1 MFRRIKYKLLFF
13 FLVLSIGPLSI
24 SMYSFYTRTIAI
36 LEQRTFDQL
45 KTVRESKRKEIEAYI
60 NSIRNRTVYFAA
72 GAPTLTALNDFNQAF
87 NQIGKKTFPADYD
100 LQLKSYY
107 ESEFFKNLKLIQPDT
122 FSLEG
127 LYPSNPQTV
136 LLQTQYL
143 VSNKT
148 VFEPNPYNVV
158 HDKYHSMFSTFAK
171 LNGFY
176 DVLLIEDSTGY
187 ILYSVNKEIDFATSL
202 LSGAHAES
210 NLGRLFR
217 KVRYSGLKLQA
228 VMSDFE
234 PYLPSGMAPA
244 AFIASPIYDGQKKV
258 GTLAFQIS
266 IERINTITTSNKEW
280 REEGLG
286 STGESYIVGADC
298 KMRTDSR
305 FIIESPKT
313 FFEQTSH
320 TNMTKR
326 DRDLIS
332 FYKTTV
338 LFLSVCNESV
348 TRALAR
354 MSGTVPVVDYRGVN
368 VLSSHAKLEI
378 PDVDWA
384 ILAEIDESEAFMPV
398 NVFARNFAFIFLFVV
413 AIVFF
418 VALFV
423 AHSFTKPVR
432 LLAKATSRLG
442 EGDLYVR
449 VDETSRDEIGLLQMS
464 FNKTVESLRE
474 HDKHLI
480 EKQEEITLQAEQL
493 REVNNELTTRNRE
506 LDHQKE
512 EAMQKTIIVE
522 QQKEEIAAQ
531 ADNLHQLNE
540 EITAINNNLE
550 QLVRERTDKLA
561 EQNKLLAEYAFTN
574 AHKLRGPLTRIMGLI
589 NVIHIAPTIEEKLFC
604 INLLNEAGKQLDD
617 AVHNIQKLIA
627 EKDNLR

>member
-13 FLVLSIGPLSI
+13 FLTLSIGPLSI
-24 SMYSFYTRTIAI
+24 SMYTFYVRSIAS
-36 LEQRTFDQL
+36 LEQRTYDQL
-45 KTVRESKRKEIEAYI
+45 KTVRETKRKEVEAYI

-72 GAPTLTALNDFNQAF
+72 GAPSLSALNDFNQAF
-87 NQIGKKTFPADYD
+87 TEIGKKHFEPGYAD
-100 LQLKSYY
+100 QLKSYY
-107 ESEFFKNLKLIQPDT
+107 QSEFFKNLKLIQPDT
-122 FSLEG
+122 FSLER
-127 LYPSNPQTV
+127 LYPSSRQSV

-143 VSNKT
+143 LSNKT
-148 VFEPNPYNVV
+148 VFEPNRYNAV
-158 HDKYHSMFSTFAK
+158 HDKYHGMFSTFAK

-202 LSGAHAES
+202 LSDAHAES

-217 KVRYSGLKLQA
+217 RVRYSGLKFQA

-234 PYLPSGMAPA
+234 LYLPSGMAPA

-286 STGESYIVGADC
+286 ASGESYIVGADC

-305 FIIESPKT
+305 FIIESPGT
-313 FFEQTSH
+313 FLEQTSR
-320 TNMTKR
+320 TNMSKR
-326 DRDLIS
+326 DKELIS

-348 TRALAR
+348 RQALAR
-354 MSGTVPVVDYRGVN
+354 MSGTVPVVDYRGIN
-368 VLSSHAKLEI
+368 VLSSHAKLEL
-378 PDVDWA
+378 PDVDWV
-384 ILAEIDESEAFMPV
+384 ILAEIDESEALMPV
-398 NVFARNFAFIFLFVV
+398 NVFARNFTFIVLFVV
-413 AIVFF
+413 GIVFF

-423 AHSFTKPVR
+423 AHTFTKPVR
-432 LLAKATSRLG
+432 LLAKATSQLG
-442 EGDLYVR
+442 EGNLYVK
-449 VDETSRDEIGLLQMS
+449 VDETSRDEIGLLQAS

-474 HDKHLI
+474 HDKQLI

-493 REVNNELTTRNRE
+493 QRINDELSNRNRE

-512 EAMQKTIIVE
+512 EVMQKKIIVE
-522 QQKEEIAAQ
+522 QQKEEITAQ
-531 ADNLHQLNE
+531 AENLLHLNE

-574 AHKLRGPLTRIMGLI
+574 AHKLRGPLTRILGLI
-589 NVIHIAPTIEEKLFC
+589 NVIHIASTTEEKLFC
-604 INLLNEAGKQLDD
+604 LNLLDEAGKQLDD
-617 AVHNIQKLIA
+617 VVHNIQKLIA
-627 EKDNLR
+627 GNDNAL

>member
-1 MFRRIKYKLLFF
+1 
-13 FLVLSIGPLSI
+13 
-24 SMYSFYTRTIAI
+24 MYSFYTRSIAS

-45 KTVRESKRKEIEAYI
+45 KTVRETKRKEIEAYF

-72 GAPTLTALNDFNQAF
+72 GAPTLNALNDFNRAF
-87 NQIGKKTFPADYD
+87 SEIGKSHLPPDYD
-100 LQLKSYY
+100 AQLKSYY
-107 ESEFFKNLKLIQPDT
+107 DSEFFKTLKLIQPDT
-122 FSLEG
+122 FSMAG
-127 LYPSNPQTV
+127 LYPSSPQSV

-148 VFEPNPYNVV
+148 VFEPNQYNAI

-202 LSGAHAES
+202 LTGAHAES

-234 PYLPSGMAPA
+234 LYLPSAMAPA

-266 IERINTITTSNKEW
+266 IDRINTITTSNKEW

-313 FFEQTSH
+313 FFEQASRI
-320 TNMTKR
+320 NMSKR
-326 DRDLIS
+326 DRDLIA

-348 TRALAR
+348 NQALAR

-378 PDVDWA
+378 PDVDWV
-384 ILAEIDESEAFMPV
+384 ILAEMDQSEALMPV
-398 NVFARNFAFIFLFVV
+398 NAFARNFTFTFLFVI

-423 AHSFTKPVR
+423 AHTFTKPVR
-432 LLAKATSRLG
+432 LLAKATTRLG
-442 EGDLYVR
+442 EGDLHVK
-449 VDETSRDEIGLLQMS
+449 VDETSRDEIGLLQTS
-464 FNKTVESLRE
+464 FNKTVASLRE
-474 HDKHLI
+474 HDKNLLD
-480 EKQEEITLQAEQL
+480 KQEEILLQAEQL
-493 REVNNELTTRNRE
+493 RDVNDELSTRNRE
-506 LDHQKE
+506 LDHQRDEVMIKKV
-512 EAMQKTIIVE
+512 MVE

-531 ADNLHQLNE
+531 ADNLLHLNE

-550 QLVRERTDKLA
+550 QIVRERTETLA

-589 NVIHIAPTIEEKLFC
+589 NVIHIAPTLEEKMLY

-617 AVHNIQKLIA
+617 AVHNIQRLIA
-627 EKDNLR
+627 EKDKVH